1 VSKLPSDVLIYLS
14 APLVETKKVSSKKS
28 QNPLRKCKKQMPDG
42 KIDIKDIGKFCRSSA
57 KFTELSRENI
67 RKNT

>member
-1 VSKLPSDVLIYLS
+1 LQEL
-14 APLVETKKVSSKKS
+14 KKVNGNLS
-28 QNPLRKCKKQMPDG
+28 QNPLRKCKKQLPDG

-67 RKNT
+67 RQNT